1 MMILVGV
8 KQIRLSTGDG
18 NVHTIF
24 ISKKELDDID
34 PRIFEKLKDLVNNS
48 SSDKWDLDE
57 R

>member
-1 MMILVGV
+1 MILVGV